1 MAFDHLSAER
11 FISLVTFRGSGD
23 PVATPV
29 WFAHGVDGLGVG
41 TFANSGK
48 IKRIRRNGHAQIAPC
63 NFRGLVK
70 GPYIDVTANILE
82 ESEHGP
88 AIEALEDK
96 YGWQWEMFGRKID
109 TYLRLT
115 ARS

>member
-11 FISLVTFRGSGD
+11 FISLVTFRRSED

-29 WFAHGVDGLGVG
+29 WFATGVEGLSVG
-41 TFANSGK
+41 TFSNSGK
-48 IKRIRRNGHAQIAPC
+48 IRRIRHTELAQVAPC

-70 GPYIDVTANILE
+70 GPYVDVTAAILP
-82 ESEHGP
+82 ESGHAA
-88 AIEALEDK
+88 AIEALETK

-109 TYLRLT
+109 TYLMLI

>member
-11 FISLVTFRGSGD
+11 FISLVTFRRSED

-29 WFAHGVDGLGVG
+29 WFAHGNDGLRVG
-41 TFANSGK
+41 TFSNSGK
-48 IKRIRRNGHAQIAPC
+48 IKRIRQTALAQVAPC

-70 GPYIDVTANILE
+70 GPYIDVTAAILPE
-82 ESEHGP
+82 TDHAA
-88 AIEALEDK
+88 AIEALEAK

-109 TYLRLT
+109 TFLNLT
-115 ARS
+115 ARD